1 MARPVKHQQA
11 RRTLRFLELAAAG
24 VPLDKAAEQA
34 QVDPRR
40 ALRMVSDRDQFEQ
53 AVKAVAR

>member
-11 RRTLRFLELAAAG
+11 RRTLRFLELVADG
-24 VPLDKAAEQA
+24 VPLDKAARTA
-34 QVDPRR
+34 GVDPQR